1 MGSIVS
7 QVGQK
12 CYRECEKS
20 SRGVRVHGIL
30 TFPEPFGLPGF
41 GYDTARPAPTRVA
54 RSELNSTEEGQSF
67 AHEDS
72 SGIRHCVRDAA

>member
-20 SRGVRVHGIL
+20 SRGVHVHGIL
-30 TFPEPFGLPGF
+30 TFPEPSGSPVLGTTPQ
-41 GYDTARPAPTRVA
+41 APLRPASLEASCTPQRKA
-54 RSELNSTEEGQSF
+54 EL
-67 AHEDS
+67 
-72 SGIRHCVRDAA
+72 RP